1 MSSKLDELRQ
11 QVSDLFKNATEKE
24 VIEKAAVVSK
34 TLDDAATEEKA
45 LLDKN
50 ADLLKSYKDLVLH
63 TSFKD
68 APASEDKPIP
78 QAPSFEDMLSNYV
91 AKNDE
96 DKK

>member
-24 VIEKAAVVSK
+24 IIEKAAVVSN
-34 TLDDAATEEKA
+34 TIDAAQAEEKA
-45 LLDKN
+45 LIDKN
-50 ADLLKSYKDLVLH
+50 ADLMKSYKDLVLH

-68 APASEDKPIP
+68 APAPENKPIP